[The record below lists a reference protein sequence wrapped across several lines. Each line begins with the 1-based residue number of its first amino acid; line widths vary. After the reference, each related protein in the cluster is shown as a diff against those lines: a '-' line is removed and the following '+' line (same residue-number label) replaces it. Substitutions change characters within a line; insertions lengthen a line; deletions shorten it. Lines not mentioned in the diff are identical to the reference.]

1 MNREYSVSIVATNWV
16 SVKASSEEEAEQKAL
31 SLGVFETLD
40 GADYNV
46 VSISGP
52 VDQPPPEPPKTK
64 SVRIRFTRTETFTR
78 DIEIGEELFDQN
90 YNEEDLCRDIYYQL
104 REEDDLFVGQI
115 PDDCDE
121 KVELVKEEAGPW
133 YKIRDIESGDIY
145 EMTVPMILQELNR
158 DRVDSEGVLKPGIW
172 GLYDETDWRD
182 GLAEN
187 GTYEVVAD

>member
-1 MNREYSVSIVATNWV
+1 MMNREYSVSIVATNWV

-121 KVELVKEEAGPW
+121 KVELVKEEDQT
-133 YKIRDIESGDIY
+133 YTIRDIESGELY
-145 EMTVPMILQELNR
+145 EMTVRMILDELNR

-182 GLAEN
+182 GLADN
-187 GTYEVVAD
+187 GTYEVVED

>member
-52 VDQPPPEPPKTK
+52 VDQPPEPPKTK

-78 DIEIGEELFDQN
+78 DVDVPVQLFENNTSEEG
-90 YNEEDLCRDIYYQL
+90 LCYDIYEML
-104 REEDDLFVGQI
+104 HDEDDLFVGHI

-121 KVELVKEEAGPW
+121 KVELIKEEDQT
-133 YKIRDIESGDIY
+133 YTIRDIESGELY
-145 EMTVPMILQELNR
+145 EMTVRMILDELNR

>member
-1 MNREYSVSIVATNWV
+1 MKREYSVTIVATNWV
-16 SVKASSEEEAEQKAL
+16 SVEASSEDEAAEKAL

-46 VSISGP
+46 VNISGP

-121 KVELVKEEAGPW
+121 KVELVKEEAEPW
-133 YKIRDIESGDIY
+133 YKIRDIESGEIY
-145 EMTVPMILQELNR
+145 KMSVPKILDWLNR
-158 DRVDSEGVLKPGIW
+158 DRVDAEGVLKPGVW
-172 GLYDETDWRD
+172 GLYDQTDWRD
-182 GLAEN
+182 GLADN
-187 GTYEVVAD
+187 GTYEVVED

>member
-1 MNREYSVSIVATNWV
+1 MNKEYSVSIVATNWV

-90 YNEEDLCRDIYYQL
+90 YDEEDLCRDIYYQL

-121 KVELVKEEAGPW
+121 KVELVKEEDQT
-133 YKIRDIESGDIY
+133 YTIRDIESGELY
-145 EMTVPMILQELNR
+145 EMTVRMILDELNR

-182 GLAEN
+182 GLADN
-187 GTYEVVAD
+187 GTYEVVED

>member
-1 MNREYSVSIVATNWV
+1 MKREYSVSIVATNWV
-16 SVKASSEEEAEQKAL
+16 SVEANSEEEAAEKAL

-52 VDQPPPEPPKTK
+52 DDQPPEPPKTK

-104 REEDDLFVGQI
+104 REEDDLFVGEI

-121 KVELVKEEAGPW
+121 KVELVKEEAEPW
-133 YKIRDIESGDIY
+133 YKIRDIESG
-145 EMTVPMILQELNR
+145 ETFKMTVPLILDWLNK
-158 DRVDSEGVLKPGIW
+158 DRADVFSW
-172 GLYDETDWRD
+172 YDETDWRD
-182 GLAEN
+182 GLADN

>member
-1 MNREYSVSIVATNWV
+1 MGRPKHVQRSRAR
-16 SVKASSEEEAEQKAL
+16 
-31 SLGVFETLD
+31 
-40 GADYNV
+40 
-46 VSISGP
+46 
-52 VDQPPPEPPKTK
+52 QPPPEPPKTK
-64 SVRIRFTRTETFTR
+64 SVKIRFTRTETFTR

-121 KVELVKEEAGPW
+121 KVELVKEEFGPW
-133 YKIRDIESGDIY
+133 FEIRDIESGEIF
-145 EMTVPMILQELNR
+145 EMSVPMILDWRNR
-158 DRVDSEGVLKPGIW
+158 DRLCDARF
-172 GLYDETDWRD
+172 DETDWRD

>member
-1 MNREYSVSIVATNWV
+1 M
-16 SVKASSEEEAEQKAL
+16 KK
-31 SLGVFETLD
+31 
-40 GADYNV
+40 
-46 VSISGP
+46 
-52 VDQPPPEPPKTK
+52 K

-90 YNEEDLCRDIYYQL
+90 YDEEDLCRDIYYQL

-121 KVELVKEEAGPW
+121 KVELIKEEDQI
-133 YKIRDIESGDIY
+133 YSIRDIESGEIY
-145 EMTVPMILQELNR
+145 TMSVPMILQELNR

>member
-1 MNREYSVSIVATNWV
+1 MKCGAKTAAMQKLSVTFVVITNVSVRNMTMNKEYSVSIVATNWV

-121 KVELVKEEAGPW
+121 KVELVKEEAE
-133 YKIRDIESGDIY
+133 I
-145 EMTVPMILQELNR
+145 N
-158 DRVDSEGVLKPGIW
+158 
-172 GLYDETDWRD
+172 
-182 GLAEN
+182 
-187 GTYEVVAD
+187 

>member
-16 SVKASSEEEAEQKAL
+16 SVEASSEDEAKEKAL

-90 YNEEDLCRDIYYQL
+90 YDEEDLCRDIYYQL
-104 REEDDLFVGQI
+104 REEDDLFVGHI

-121 KVELVKEEAGPW
+121 KVELIKEQDQI
-133 YKIRDIESGDIY
+133 YSIRDIESGEIFK
-145 EMTVPMILQELNR
+145 MTVPMILDWLNK
-158 DRVDSEGVLKPGIW
+158 DRV
-172 GLYDETDWRD
+172 GLSSWYDETDWRD
-182 GLAEN
+182 GLADN

>member
-1 MNREYSVSIVATNWV
+1 MSREYSVSIVATNWV

-78 DIEIGEELFDQN
+78 DVDVPVQLFENNTSEEG
-90 YNEEDLCRDIYYQL
+90 LCYDIYEML
-104 REEDDLFVGQI
+104 HDEDDLFVGQI

-121 KVELVKEEAGPW
+121 KVELIKEEDKT
-133 YKIRDIESGDIY
+133 YTIRDIESGELY
-145 EMTVPMILQELNR
+145 EMTVRMILDELNR
-158 DRVDSEGVLKPGIW
+158 DRVDSEGILKPGIW

>member
-16 SVKASSEEEAEQKAL
+16 SVQASSEDEAAEKAL

-52 VDQPPPEPPKTK
+52 EDQPPPEPPKTK

-121 KVELVKEEAGPW
+121 KVELLKEE
-133 YKIRDIESGDIY
+133 EC
-145 EMTVPMILQELNR
+145 EC
-158 DRVDSEGVLKPGIW
+158 
-172 GLYDETDWRD
+172 GLDEQGKWRD
-182 GLAEN
+182 EVFDRYGCEC
-187 GTYEVVAD
+187 GTGTEAKPV

>member
-1 MNREYSVSIVATNWV
+1 M
-16 SVKASSEEEAEQKAL
+16 
-31 SLGVFETLD
+31 GVFETLD

-104 REEDDLFVGQI
+104 REEDDLFVGEI

-121 KVELVKEEAGPW
+121 KVELIKEEND
-133 YKIRDIESGDIY
+133 YIIRDTESGDF
-145 EMTVPMILQELNR
+145 
-158 DRVDSEGVLKPGIW
+158 
-172 GLYDETDWRD
+172 
-182 GLAEN
+182 
-187 GTYEVVAD
+187 

>member
-16 SVKASSEEEAEQKAL
+16 SVQASSEDEAAEKAL

-52 VDQPPPEPPKTK
+52 EDQPPPEPPKTK

-121 KVELVKEEAGPW
+121 KVELIKEEDQT
-133 YKIRDIESGDIY
+133 YTIRDIESGELY
-145 EMTVPMILQELNR
+145 EMTVRMILDELNR
-158 DRVDSEGVLKPGIW
+158 DR
-172 GLYDETDWRD
+172 LYDARFDETNWRD
-182 GLAEN
+182 GLADN

>member
-1 MNREYSVSIVATNWV
+1 MSREYSVSIVATNCV
-16 SVKASSEEEAEQKAL
+16 SVKASSEDEAAEKAL

-40 GADYNV
+40 GADYDV

-78 DIEIGEELFDQN
+78 DVNVPVQLFENNTSEEG
-90 YNEEDLCRDIYYQL
+90 LCYDIYEML
-104 REEDDLFVGQI
+104 HDEDDLFVSQI

-121 KVELVKEEAGPW
+121 KVELIKKEDQI
-133 YKIRDIESGDIY
+133 YSIRDIESGELY
-145 EMTVPMILQELNR
+145 EMTVRMILDELNR